1 MVPVN
6 FKGLEN
12 VEEYEDNGLFKYAY
26 GRAPSFGYASDVL
39 LNQMRR
45 IGYKDAFVVVFL
57 NGKRITLDKAF
68 ELEDQEE

>member
-1 MVPVN
+1 VPVN

-12 VEEYEDNGLFKYAY
+12 VEEYEDDGLFKYTY
-26 GRAPSFGYASDVL
+26 GGAPSFQYASDVL

-68 ELEDQEE
+68 ELEDQND